1 MIEVIEHKDNVNK
14 LIDEC
19 MLTDNVNKMMFIVQD
34 RLDCVD
40 IDDAKSF
47 ENQVIYYYYSLLF
60 ELLNNLKYKRIG
72 FIKAGLIRFKE
83 QEMPIIAEIL
93 KQVA

>member
-1 MIEVIEHKDNVNK
+1 
-14 LIDEC
+14 

-40 IDDAKSF
+40 IDDRDNL
-47 ENQVIYYYYSLLF
+47 ENQIIYYYYSLLF
-60 ELLNNLKYKRIG
+60 ELLNNLKDKRIG

>member
-1 MIEVIEHKDNVNK
+1 
-14 LIDEC
+14 